1 MLKSIR
7 ILLAVATALD
17 YEIWQMDVKT
27 AFLNGELEEDIY
39 MQQPKGFIALG
50 QEHIVCKLHRSIYGL
65 KQASRSWNIR
75 FEKSPD
81 EPCVYKKIQG
91 IVVVFLVL
99 YVDDI
104 LLIGNSVKVLSD
116 VKGYLKKQ
124 FDMKDLGEANYILGI
139 KLLRDRK
146 NKVLALSQ
154 ASYIDKIV
162 TRFGMENSKRG
173 LLPFRHGIHLSKE
186 QSPKTPEE
194 KELMSKKPY
203 ASAVGSLMYA
213 MLCTRPDI
221 CYAVGV
227 VSRYQSDPGVEHWTV
242 VKHILKYLKRTRD
255 YMLVYSSG
263 SLKTLGYMTQISK
276 DIDSSKSTL
285 GYVFTL
291 NGGAIFWRSVKQ
303 TCVAH
308 STTEAEY
315 VATSEAV
322 KEAVWLKKF
331 LLDLHV
337 IPSADRPIT
346 LYCDNS
352 GAVAQSKEP
361 RSHKKH
367 KHILRKYH
375 LIRDF
380 IDRGDTVVNK
390 IESEENLADPFTK
403 SLPERVFEKHVNCMS
418 LKRVPGLL

>member
-1 MLKSIR
+1 MAKGYTQKEGIDYDETFSPVAMLKSVR
-7 ILLAVATALD
+7 ILLAVAAALD

-50 QEHIVCKLHRSIYGL
+50 QEHMVCKLHRSIYGL

-75 FEKSPD
+75 FDQVIKLYGFEKSPD

-116 VKGYLKKQ
+116 VKGYLEKH

-139 KLLRDRK
+139 KILRDRK

-154 ASYIDKIV
+154 ASYIYKIV
-162 TRFGMENSKRG
+162 TRFGMEISKRG

-227 VSRYQSDPGVEHWTV
+227 VSRYQSDLGVEHWTT

-263 SLKTLGYMTQISK
+263 SLKTLGYTDSDFQG
-276 DIDSSKSTL
+276 DIDSSKSTS

-291 NGGAIFWRSVKQ
+291 NG
-303 TCVAH
+303 
-308 STTEAEY
+308 
-315 VATSEAV
+315 
-322 KEAVWLKKF
+322 
-331 LLDLHV
+331 
-337 IPSADRPIT
+337 
-346 LYCDNS
+346 
-352 GAVAQSKEP
+352 
-361 RSHKKH
+361 
-367 KHILRKYH
+367 
-375 LIRDF
+375 
-380 IDRGDTVVNK
+380 
-390 IESEENLADPFTK
+390 DPFVG
-403 SLPERVFEKHVNCMS
+403 ERVFEKHVNCMG
-418 LKRVPGLL
+418 LKRVPGLHLCSRSKTSFNFIF

>member
-1 MLKSIR
+1 
-7 ILLAVATALD
+7 
-17 YEIWQMDVKT
+17 
-27 AFLNGELEEDIY
+27 

-50 QEHIVCKLHRSIYGL
+50 QEHMVCKLHRSIYGL

-75 FEKSPD
+75 FDQVIKLYGFEKSPD

-99 YVDDI
+99 YVNDI

-116 VKGYLKKQ
+116 IKGYLKKQ

-139 KLLRDRK
+139 KLLRDWK

-154 ASYIDKIV
+154 TSYIDKIV

-227 VSRYQSDPGVEHWTV
+227 VTGTN
-242 VKHILKYLKRTRD
+242 
-255 YMLVYSSG
+255 
-263 SLKTLGYMTQISK
+263 QI
-276 DIDSSKSTL
+276 
-285 GYVFTL
+285 
-291 NGGAIFWRSVKQ
+291 Q
-303 TCVAH
+303 
-308 STTEAEY
+308 E
-315 VATSEAV
+315 
-322 KEAVWLKKF
+322 
-331 LLDLHV
+331 
-337 IPSADRPIT
+337 
-346 LYCDNS
+346 
-352 GAVAQSKEP
+352 
-361 RSHKKH
+361 
-367 KHILRKYH
+367 
-375 LIRDF
+375 
-380 IDRGDTVVNK
+380 
-390 IESEENLADPFTK
+390 
-403 SLPERVFEKHVNCMS
+403 
-418 LKRVPGLL
+418 